1 MKNSKC
7 SVMAAIALCAF
18 VLSAMTLEAQA
29 QSSNRGGRQSR
40 VRAEPLPSPYPIP
53 YSQRVEISPV
63 PNPTARPVPSME
75 PVGIAPL
82 PSPKPR
88 PGVGRVGLDVGP
100 VFSPALLDLLIDMH
114 AEAVRRGDLVGADL
128 LEELI
133 VDPMDDAVRII
144 WPEF

>member
-1 MKNSKC
+1 MKNSK
-7 SVMAAIALCAF
+7 SAVMAVIALCAF

-29 QSSNRGGRQSR
+29 QSSNRRGRQSR
-40 VRAEPLPSPYPIP
+40 VRIEPNPSPYPIP
-53 YSQRVEISPV
+53 YSQRVGISPV
-63 PNPTARPVPSME
+63 PNPTARPVPSRE

-88 PGVGRVGLDVGP
+88 PGVGRVGFDIGP
-100 VFSPALLDLLIDMH
+100 ISSPALLDLLIDMH
-114 AEAVRRGDLVGADL
+114 AEAVHRGDLGGADL

-133 VDPMDDAVRII
+133 VDPMDDAVRVV

>member
-1 MKNSKC
+1 
-7 SVMAAIALCAF
+7 
-18 VLSAMTLEAQA
+18 
-29 QSSNRGGRQSR
+29 
-40 VRAEPLPSPYPIP
+40 
-53 YSQRVEISPV
+53 
-63 PNPTARPVPSME
+63 ME

-88 PGVGRVGLDVGP
+88 PGVGRVGIDVGP

-133 VDPMDDAVRII
+133 VDPMDDAVRVI
-144 WPEF
+144 WPEY